1 MRLAKQTQ
9 EKANVLA
16 KITAEKMEIH
26 VRAMDAT
33 QTWAND
39 Q

>member
-1 MRLAKQTQ
+1 MKAAKLTQ

-16 KITAEKMEIH
+16 KITADKMEIH

-33 QTWAND
+33 QAWAIE